1 MVASYPLILPTLSNL
16 LPRIYVQNGIY
27 ATLRNSNRQAP
38 SRPMKRMFSY
48 SIDQSIINISSH
60 YLREYQSFQFLPLA
74 ISISVHKLF
83 GDLWESI
90 LRAVPKKK
98 TSHSKKRSRQRAG
111 KALKDVT
118 ALNRCSGC
126 GHIKRSHVLCP
137 YCVKGNRVLPHVS
150 DIFSLAVTPKYILS
164 TSGAS
169 EIKIYSTKSPETP
182 LFQTLSGAHK
192 IGCHHIATSRDGRY
206 AVSAGFGGEVKVW
219 KVINI
224 VDKDGN
230 AGEEWAEEG
239 CIISENKAGEI
250 WAIAL
255 SEDGQYLA
263 STSYDGRINVW
274 DLVAERTKI
283 REFETNGSFG
293 MCLDISRDGRL
304 TASGHENGT
313 VYVFNNETGRMI
325 YSLPGL
331 VRPVR
336 TVAFSPGGSRLGAAG
351 DAGIIALYDVKHG
364 EQVANFTG
372 NSAWIFSLDWSKTG
386 EYLLSGSS
394 DGKVRVWSIDQRSCV
409 TTHGESG
416 KALWSVK
423 WLPNTGRSEKFV
435 TAGANRSI
443 SLYREATGG

>member
-1 MVASYPLILPTLSNL
+1 MAASHPFISSTLLNL
-16 LPRIYVQNGIY
+16 LPRIYTQNGIN
-27 ATLRNSNRQAP
+27 ATLRYNNRLVS
-38 SRPMKRMFSY
+38 SRPMKRIFCPSINQSVTNFSLNHLRKF
-48 SIDQSIINISSH
+48 QS
-60 YLREYQSFQFLPLA
+60 LQFLPLA
-74 ISISVHKLF
+74 ISISVHKWF

-118 ALNRCSGC
+118 ALNKCSGC
-126 GHIKRSHVLCP
+126 AHI
-137 YCVKGNRVLPHVS
+137 S

-164 TSGAS
+164 SSGAS

-192 IGCHHIATSRDGRY
+192 IGCHHIATSRDGKH

-219 KVINI
+219 KLVNI
-224 VDKDGN
+224 EEKEGN
-230 AGEEWAEEG
+230 TGEEWLEEG
-239 CIISENKAGEI
+239 CITSENKAGEI

-293 MCLDISRDGRL
+293 MCLDLSRDGRL

-331 VRPVR
+331 VKPVR
-336 TVAFSPGGSRLGAAG
+336 TVAFSPGGSRLAAAG
-351 DAGIIALYDVKHG
+351 DAGVIALYDVKHG

-394 DGKVRVWSIDQRSCV
+394 DGKVKVWSIDQRSCV

-416 KALWSVK
+416 KTLWSVK
-423 WLPNTGRSEKFV
+423 WLPNSGRSEKFV
-435 TAGANRSI
+435 TAGASRSI